1 MGSDLREKGRES
13 VDGADGVNLVM
24 GIGKTLRGGVV
35 DASDQ
40 VMGFIMAKVP
50 LERVLRWRTHRRKG
64 ERKETE
70 EKGRRE
76 SKKKVTAYFFFLS
89 SGTKLSFRMKLVG
102 FKIF

>member
-1 MGSDLREKGRES
+1 M
-13 VDGADGVNLVM
+13 
-24 GIGKTLRGGVV
+24 RGGVV

-76 SKKKVTAYFFFLS
+76 SKKKVTAYFFFF
-89 SGTKLSFRMKLVG
+89 KFRD
-102 FKIF
+102 KIVF

>member
-1 MGSDLREKGRES
+1 
-13 VDGADGVNLVM
+13 M
-24 GIGKTLRGGVV
+24 GIEKTLHGGVV

-40 VMGFIMAKVP
+40 VMGSVVANVL

-76 SKKKVTAYFFFLS
+76 SKKK
-89 SGTKLSFRMKLVG
+89 
-102 FKIF
+102 

>member
-1 MGSDLREKGRES
+1 
-13 VDGADGVNLVM
+13 M

-40 VMGFIMAKVP
+40 VMGFVVAKVP
-50 LERVLRWRTHRRKG
+50 LKIVLRWRTHRRKG

-76 SKKKVTAYFFFLS
+76 SKKK
-89 SGTKLSFRMKLVG
+89 
-102 FKIF
+102 